1 MWPFCCSLLPRS
13 WLIVSVLGVFTT
25 QSTAAGVS
33 LDIADSGKCFI
44 FSTGYLAIRLLTL
57 SEASIKSAA
66 SQIAFDLVTFY
77 TGNNTG
83 DTPGNLPDPY
93 YWWEAGAFF
102 GALVNYWS
110 YTGDSVYNDITK
122 QAMIHQAGKKGDFM
136 PENQTYT
143 EGNDDQCFWAL
154 SAMIAA
160 ERNFPAP
167 SSPTPGWLAMVQA
180 VFNEQ
185 AHRWDTSACGGGL
198 RWQIYTWNSG
208 YLYRNSIA
216 NGCFF
221 DIASRLARY
230 TGNET
235 YAKWATKA
243 WDWTQMIGLIGTEY
257 EIFDGVTDVDN
268 CTSHDHNRWSYNA
281 GVWLHGASVMYNYT
295 TEQGSD
301 ISSTW
306 RERTD
311 SLLEATGHF
320 FPKNDIMFEHNCE
333 ASGSCNVD
341 QLSFKAYLSR
351 WLAEV
356 TQYAPYTYDS
366 IMGKLRATA
375 VAAVAQCQG
384 GDTGTFCGHKWN
396 TGVYDG
402 TKGVGQQ
409 MSVLEVLQ
417 GLLAADVGG
426 ALTSSTGG
434 ESEGNSAAGTGDDE
448 TKAELPVMHIDNGDR
463 AGAAIVTAIFVTF
476 VGWAVFGMLS

>member
-1 MWPFCCSLLPRS
+1 
-13 WLIVSVLGVFTT
+13 
-25 QSTAAGVS
+25 
-33 LDIADSGKCFI
+33 
-44 FSTGYLAIRLLTL
+44 
-57 SEASIKSAA
+57 
-66 SQIAFDLVTFY
+66 
-77 TGNNTG
+77 
-83 DTPGNLPDPY
+83 
-93 YWWEAGAFF
+93 
-102 GALVNYWS
+102 
-110 YTGDSVYNDITK
+110 
-122 QAMIHQAGKKGDFM
+122 MIHQAGKKGDFM

-167 SSPTPGWLAMVQA
+167 PSETPSWLAMVQA

-185 AHRWDTSACGGGL
+185 ANRWDTSACGGGL

-221 DIASRLARY
+221 DISSRLARY

-243 WDWTQMIGLIGTEY
+243 WNWSHAIGLIGDNY

-281 GVWLHGASVMYNYT
+281 GIWLHGASVMYNYT
-295 TEQGSD
+295 SEEDASSE
-301 ISSTW
+301 ISATW

-311 SLLEATGHF
+311 GLLKATDNF
-320 FPKNDIMFEHNCE
+320 FPKDNIMFEPNCE
-333 ASGSCNVD
+333 SSGKCNVD

-356 TQYAPYTYDS
+356 TQYAPYTYNS
-366 IMGKLRATA
+366 IMSERLRPTA
-375 VAAVAQCQG
+375 IAAVAQCQG
-384 GDTGTFCGHKWN
+384 GDTGTFCGHKWSS
-396 TGVYDG
+396 GKYDG
-402 TKGVGQQ
+402 TTGVGQQ
-409 MSVLEVLQ
+409 MGVLEVLQ

-434 ESEGNSAAGTGDDE
+434 KSEGNSAAGTGEHE
-448 TKAELPVMHIDNGDR
+448 TKAELLTMHIDNGDR
-463 AGAAIVTAIFVTF
+463 AGAGIVTALFVSL
-476 VGWAVFGMLS
+476 VAWACYGMIS

>member
-1 MWPFCCSLLPRS
+1 
-13 WLIVSVLGVFTT
+13 
-25 QSTAAGVS
+25 
-33 LDIADSGKCFI
+33 
-44 FSTGYLAIRLLTL
+44 
-57 SEASIKSAA
+57 
-66 SQIAFDLVTFY
+66 
-77 TGNNTG
+77 
-83 DTPGNLPDPY
+83 
-93 YWWEAGAFF
+93 
-102 GALVNYWS
+102 
-110 YTGDSVYNDITK
+110 
-122 QAMIHQAGKKGDFM
+122 M

-167 SSPTPGWLAMVQA
+167 PAETPGWLAMVQA

-221 DIASRLARY
+221 DISSRLARY

-243 WDWTQMIGLIGTEY
+243 WNWSQAIGLIGDKY

-295 TEQGSD
+295 SEED
-301 ISSTW
+301 PSSQLSATW

-311 SLLEATGHF
+311 GLIKATDHF
-320 FPKNDIMFEHNCE
+320 FPKDNIMFEPTCE
-333 ASGSCNVD
+333 SWGKCNTD

-366 IMGKLRATA
+366 IMTERLRPTA
-375 VAAVAQCQG
+375 NAAVAQCQG
-384 GDTGTFCGHKWN
+384 GDTGTYCGHKWSS
-396 TGVYDG
+396 GKYDG
-402 TKGVGQQ
+402 TTGVGQQ
-409 MSVLEVLQ
+409 MGVLEVLQ
-417 GLLAADVGG
+417 GLLAADVGA

-434 ESEGNSAAGTGDDE
+434 ESEGNSAAGTGEDE
-448 TKAELPVMHIDNGDR
+448 TKAELPTMHIDNGDR
-463 AGAAIVTAIFVTF
+463 AGAGILTIVFVSF
-476 VGWAVFGMLS
+476 VAWACYGMLS

>member
-1 MWPFCCSLLPRS
+1 MLHFHSSFSRSS
-13 WLIVSVLGVFTT
+13 WLFIFLVGVFGPLT
-25 QSTAAGVS
+25 TAAGVS
-33 LDIADSGKCFI
+33 LDISSAD
-44 FSTGYLAIRLLTL
+44 
-57 SEASIKSAA
+57 SIKSAA
-66 SQIAFDLVTFY
+66 SRIAFDLVTFY

-122 QAMIHQAGKKGDFM
+122 QAMIHQAGTKGDFM

-167 SSPTPGWLAMVQA
+167 ASPTPGWLAMVQA

-230 TGNET
+230 TGNDT

-243 WDWTQMIGLIGTEY
+243 WDWTHVIGLIGNEY
-257 EIFDGVTDVDN
+257 EVFDGVFDGVTDVDN

-295 TEQGSD
+295 AEHGSSV
-301 ISSTW
+301 SSTW

-311 SLLEATGHF
+311 SLLKAADHF
-320 FPKNDIMFEHNCE
+320 FPKDNIMFEHNCE
-333 ASGSCNVD
+333 ASGKCNVD

-356 TQYAPYTYDS
+356 TQYAPYTYDA
-366 IMGKLRATA
+366 IMSEKLRPTA

-384 GDTGTFCGHKWN
+384 GDTGTFCGHKWSV
-396 TGVYDG
+396 GEYDG
-402 TKGVGQQ
+402 TTGVGQQ
-409 MSVLEVLQ
+409 MGVLEVLQ

-448 TKAELPVMHIDNGDR
+448 TKAELPTMHIDNGDR
-463 AGAAIVTAIFVTF
+463 
-476 VGWAVFGMLS
+476 